1 VSEISY
7 GRTPESGEAGGEGDR
22 TMRQVGP
29 VRSIPGGSVRKQ
41 RGGFDPGRLGEGPR
55 RRSVIPKIVGG
66 GPTPSSRATPA
77 PAAGPPPLIPPA
89 SPAQRAL
96 QEAVP
101 RAEPK
106 GFTDVRILG
115 VGGAGGN
122 AVNRMI
128 EAGVSGVEFI
138 AINTDAQ
145 SLALAQARRKVMLR
159 THAALRLGAGGDP
172 TLGRRAAEEAEA
184 ELMDAMNGADMV
196 FIAAGMGGGTG
207 TGAAPVVAQLAR
219 QQRILTVAVVT
230 LPFSFEGGRRQRLA
244 AQGVAE
250 LRKVVDALIVIPNDR
265 LLSMA
270 ERQAT
275 MVQAFRRADDLLR
288 QGVQGIAD
296 LITVTGTINL
306 DFADVRSVMEN
317 AGRALMAVGEGT
329 GENRA
334 RDAAQAVV
342 NSPLLEH
349 SITGATRILLNIT
362 GGPDLTLHEVRE
374 VAEVVTRA
382 ASPDAHIIFGHV
394 THPRPEVELR
404 VTLIA
409 TGMPD
414 QPTMP
419 HGRPS
424 WAGQGG
430 AGGTTGTG
438 GSTPRP
444 APGQMPGRPTPSGG
458 GATRQS
464 LSPGR
469 EPAPPAQDP
478 EPRRQVP
485 RRESVR
491 LPENIDPM
499 DVPPFLRRPR

>member
-1 VSEISY
+1 M
-7 GRTPESGEAGGEGDR
+7 T
-22 TMRQVGP
+22 
-29 VRSIPGGSVRKQ
+29 
-41 RGGFDPGRLGEGPR
+41 
-55 RRSVIPKIVGG
+55 
-66 GPTPSSRATPA
+66 
-77 PAAGPPPLIPPA
+77 
-89 SPAQRAL
+89 
-96 QEAVP
+96 
-101 RAEPK
+101 
-106 GFTDVRILG
+106 
-115 VGGAGGN
+115 
-122 AVNRMI
+122 
-128 EAGVSGVEFI
+128 
-138 AINTDAQ
+138 
-145 SLALAQARRKVMLR
+145 
-159 THAALRLGAGGDP
+159 
-172 TLGRRAAEEAEA
+172 
-184 ELMDAMNGADMV
+184 
-196 FIAAGMGGGTG
+196 
-207 TGAAPVVAQLAR
+207 
-219 QQRILTVAVVT
+219 
-230 LPFSFEGGRRQRLA
+230 
-244 AQGVAE
+244 
-250 LRKVVDALIVIPNDR
+250 PNDR

-414 QPTMP
+414 QPTTP

-424 WAGQGG
+424 WAGAGG

-438 GSTPRP
+438 GSTSAPRP
-444 APGQMPGRPTPSGG
+444 APGQLPGRPTPPGG
-458 GATRQS
+458 GAARQP